1 MSMEKVKC
9 IPRRISGDKLGGWRS
24 CCVISLF
31 CIATVV
37 ASHAQTFTS
46 LVSFDGS
53 DGNEPNI
60 ISLIQ
65 GTDGDLYGTTG
76 TNVFKITP
84 QGTLT
89 NLNTLTYGYFST
101 AGLVQATD
109 KNFYGT
115 TEEGGAHNG
124 GTIFKITSDGALTTL
139 YSFCSQTNCTDG
151 EQPDAGLVQ
160 GQDGSLYGTTQLG
173 GTYGYG
179 TVFKISLDGTRTT
192 LYSFCAQVNCTDG
205 KFPNTALVQGSD
217 GNFYA
222 TAGTT
227 VFNISP
233 AGKLTTIYSFGDSG
247 SVAAA
252 LIQATDGN
260 LYGTQVSGG
269 PQNGGSVFRI
279 TPSGV
284 LTTIYTFCTVFVGG
298 ACLDGI
304 EPYGSLFQATD
315 GNLYGTT
322 YLGGANNS
330 GTIFKLT
337 RDGTLTT
344 LYNFCAQT
352 GCIDGD
358 RPFGGLVQATNGN
371 FYGTTWDGGSFGLG
385 TVFNLAVGLSPF
397 VQTEPTS
404 GREGAQIWILG
415 QGFSSSSV
423 VEFDGIKAAITKL
436 AGTTFISAIVPPGA
450 LTGRVTVATGAA
462 KLTSSQIFKVTPT
475 FFSFSPPS
483 GPVGTSVTI
492 TGTGFTQATKVTFH
506 GESANFTVNS
516 DTQITTTVPTAA
528 TTGKI
533 AVTTKGGGATSETS
547 FTVN

>member
-1 MSMEKVKC
+1 MGRDKVGG
-9 IPRRISGDKLGGWRS
+9 RRNR
-24 CCVISLF
+24 CAAFLF
-31 CIATVV
+31 CLVIVAT
-37 ASHAQTFTS
+37 SHAQTFTS

-65 GTDGDLYGTTG
+65 GTDGELYGTTG
-76 TNVFKITP
+76 SNVFKITP
-84 QGTLT
+84 EGTLT

-101 AGLVQATD
+101 AGLVQASD

-124 GTIFKITSDGALTTL
+124 GTIFKITSDGILTTL

-160 GQDGSLYGTTQLG
+160 GRDGSLYGTTQLG
-173 GTYGYG
+173 GANGNG
-179 TVFKISLDGTRTT
+179 TVFKITLSGTRTT

-205 KFPNTALVQGSD
+205 KLPNTALVQGND
-217 GNFYA
+217 GNFYG

-227 VFNISP
+227 VFRITP
-233 AGKLTTIYSFGDSG
+233 AGKLTTIYIFGESG

-260 LYGTQVSGG
+260 FYGTQVSGG
-269 PQNGGSVFRI
+269 PHNDGSVFRL

-304 EPYGSLFQATD
+304 EPYGSLIQATD

-344 LYNFCAQT
+344 LYSFCAQT
-352 GCIDGD
+352 SCIDGD
-358 RPFGGLVQATNGN
+358 RPFGGLVQATNGTL
-371 FYGTTWDGGSFGLG
+371 YGTTWDGGSFDFG
-385 TVFNLAVGLSPF
+385 TVFSLAVGLSPF
-397 VQTEPTS
+397 IQTNPTS

-415 QGFSSSSV
+415 QGFSNSSV
-423 VEFDGIKAAITKL
+423 VEFGGIKAAVTKL
-436 AGTTFISAIVPPGA
+436 VSTTFISAIVPPDA
-450 LTGRVTVATGAA
+450 LTGRVTVATGTT

-475 FFSFSPPS
+475 FISFSPPS
-483 GPVGTSVTI
+483 GPVGTPVTI
-492 TGTGFTQATKVTFH
+492 TGTGFTQTTKVTFH
-506 GESANFTVNS
+506 GESASFTVNS
-516 DTQITTTVPTAA
+516 DTQITGTVPTAA

-533 AVTTKGGGATSETS
+533 AVTTKGGSAVSKTS

>member
-1 MSMEKVKC
+1 MSIRKLKC
-9 IPRRISGDKLGGWRS
+9 TPRRISGDKLGGWRS
-24 CCVISLF
+24 SFVVSLF
-31 CIATVV
+31 CVTTLV

-76 TNVFKITP
+76 SNVFKITP
-84 QGTLT
+84 EGTLT

-101 AGLVQATD
+101 AGLVQASD

-124 GTIFKITSDGALTTL
+124 GTIFKITSDGILTTL

-160 GQDGSLYGTTQLG
+160 GRDGSLYGTTQLG
-173 GTYGYG
+173 GANGNG
-179 TVFKISLDGTRTT
+179 TVFKITLRGTRTT
-192 LYSFCAQVNCTDG
+192 LYSFCAQVNCIDG
-205 KFPNTALVQGSD
+205 KFPNTALVQGND
-217 GNFYA
+217 GNFYG

-227 VFNISP
+227 VYRITP
-233 AGKLTTIYSFGDSG
+233 AGKMSTIYTFGDSG

-252 LIQATDGN
+252 LIQATDAN
-260 LYGTQVSGG
+260 FYGTQVSGG
-269 PQNGGSVFRI
+269 PHNDGSVFRL

-304 EPYGSLFQATD
+304 EPYGSLIQATD

-330 GTIFKLT
+330 GTVFKLT

-344 LYNFCAQT
+344 LYSFCAQT
-352 GCIDGD
+352 SCIDGD
-358 RPFGGLVQATNGN
+358 RPFGGLVQATNGTL
-371 FYGTTWDGGSFGLG
+371 YGTTWDGGSFDFG
-385 TVFNLAVGLSPF
+385 TVFSLAVGLSPF
-397 VQTEPTS
+397 IQTNPTS

-415 QGFSSSSV
+415 QGFSNSSV
-423 VEFDGIKAAITKL
+423 VAFGGIKAAVTKL
-436 AGTTFISAIVPPGA
+436 VGTTFISAIVPPDA
-450 LTGRVTVATGAA
+450 LTGRVTVSTGATE
-462 KLTSSQIFKVTPT
+462 LTSSQVFKVTPT
-475 FFSFSPPS
+475 FTSFSPPS
-483 GPVGTSVTI
+483 GPVGTPVVI
-492 TGTGFTQATKVTFH
+492 TGTGFTQTTKVTFH

-528 TTGKI
+528 TTGK
-533 AVTTKGGGATSETS
+533 V
-547 FTVN
+547 